1 MILADDN
8 SRIKA
13 LPPYELRPKSY
24 ELLFT
29 RKHERP
35 RTRTRTRTRAVA
47 CPLLPAPYYL
57 LPTTYYLLPTTYY
70 LLPTSYFLLPTT
82 YYLLFTHEDEDFIR

>member
-24 ELLFT
+24 D
-29 RKHERP
+29 
-35 RTRTRTRTRAVA
+35 
-47 CPLLPAPYYL
+47 
-57 LPTTYYLLPTTYY
+57 
-70 LLPTSYFLLPTT
+70 
-82 YYLLFTHEDEDFIR
+82 LLFTHEDEDFIR